1 MFDFKHIEYF
11 ILLSIKLIDANIKQ
25 FSEKCLWFIDEK
37 IKCIDIWAC

>member
-1 MFDFKHIEYF
+1 MFDFKHTEYF

-37 IKCIDIWAC
+37 IICIDIWAC